1 MSFFVISLP
10 CPAPQVSRLL
20 RRVRVDART
29 PAMNAATFLPGIES
43 ACTRRWDS
51 DASLAPI
58 EASSPLA
65 CLITQPHATIE
76 RCRTRD
82 GVFDRHRASDFD
94 SQDIADAVAV
104 ANVGGAARRK

>member
-1 MSFFVISLP
+1 MDHPKPSEP
-10 CPAPQVSRLL
+10 PAPPKPVGRAARRAGEQVG
-20 RRVRVDART
+20 
-29 PAMNAATFLPGIES
+29 NA
-43 ACTRRWDS
+43 
-51 DASLAPI
+51 
-58 EASSPLA
+58 
-65 CLITQPHATIE
+65 PHATIE